1 MAEENAIDSV
11 FDFSAD
17 ISSQEAPPP
26 MPKGKYLASITS
38 AVPKVSA
45 NTGNTY
51 VDVTFTISPD
61 QFPPDF
67 AQVQSDAVN
76 LHHRTLVIKD
86 DARSRYNIR
95 RFCEAVRAPV
105 GRKLDLNDFLG
116 KTALLTID
124 HRQYQGADLA
134 EIKQVEAA

>member
-1 MAEENAIDSV
+1 MSEEVIESI

-26 MPKGKYLASITS
+26 IPKGKYLASITS
-38 AVPKVSA
+38 AVPKTSV
-45 NTGNTY
+45 NTGNRY
-51 VDVTFTISPD
+51 ADVTFTISPD

-67 AQVQSDAVN
+67 ASVQSDAVN

-105 GRKLDLNDFLG
+105 GRKFDLNDLIG
-116 KTALLTID
+116 KTAMLTID
-124 HRQYQGADLA
+124 HRQYQGVDQA